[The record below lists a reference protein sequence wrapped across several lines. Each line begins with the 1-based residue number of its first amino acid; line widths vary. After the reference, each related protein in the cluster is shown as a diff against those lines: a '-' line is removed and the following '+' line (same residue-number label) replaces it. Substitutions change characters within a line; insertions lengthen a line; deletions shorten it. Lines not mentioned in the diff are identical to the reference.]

1 MNDDQIVELY
11 LKRSEDAIAETK
23 TKYGAGLREIAYRI
37 LNDRETAEECEYDAY
52 YKTWSMIPPHEPRT
66 YLFAF
71 IGKIIRHLALDI
83 CRKNHRQKR
92 YTLYCE
98 LTQEMEECIPAQDDT
113 EAAAEAGILGG
124 LIDSFLAKCPADRRN
139 IFVRRYWFFD
149 PITQIAEKYG
159 YSESKVKTM
168 LLRMRADLKKHLEN
182 GGYRI

>member
-71 IGKIIRHLALDI
+71 IGKINFWI
-83 CRKNHRQKR
+83 CRSVSA
-92 YTLYCE
+92 
-98 LTQEMEECIPAQDDT
+98 P
-113 EAAAEAGILGG
+113 
-124 LIDSFLAKCPADRRN
+124 PWDREGN
-139 IFVRRYWFFD
+139 Y
-149 PITQIAEKYG
+149 P
-159 YSESKVKTM
+159 
-168 LLRMRADLKKHLEN
+168 L
-182 GGYRI
+182 